1 MKMLLIA
8 LDERIVNC
16 VLRNT
21 DWNIEVLIVPNE
33 FIKSRF
39 VKIGRIRNIITRKDF
54 HDNEDFSCL
63 DYKKIE
69 KYWYVQLKSENFFN
83 RFYVDYQLGKFDYYR
98 GAALAFKI
106 YKEYDID
113 LVLVD
118 GFNEGRP
125 SDMLIAEIARNKKI
139 PCYNFEVSLA
149 DKSLLYDNIAEDI
162 VPMNV
167 EGGIDVKSSM
177 FYHQEFNGVEKAL
190 IYQNPILKNKYI
202 KKLESVVY
210 RLGGEIAVDFF
221 SCIYTFSNRKNQIG
235 LTFSERVCRFINAK
249 KVLSYV
255 NKIAIMPNYKDKY
268 VFFSLHFEQE
278 ATISGRGLIDS
289 QLAALK
295 MLSQALPKEWKIY
308 VKEHPHQFSINTR
321 QLYGYPV
328 ATFKTKRFYD
338 EILKLENVIFVNTNI
353 KSKELIEKAEA
364 VATLSGTSIIEAIT
378 LKKPVIVFAPSRVF
392 YKKIKDVNKVYSY
405 EDCKKAMDLILGGF
419 KPKYD
424 DFEYVCNQYLFDCNY
439 DGYSRAIGALKG

>member
-1 MKMLLIA
+1 MNLILIA
-8 LDERIVNC
+8 MNEMIINC
-16 VLRNT
+16 VLKNT
-21 DWNIEVLIVPNE
+21 DWDVEMLIVPNE
-33 FIKSRF
+33 FLKNKFIKI
-39 VKIGRIRNIITRKDF
+39 KRIRNIITRKDF
-54 HDNEDFSCL
+54 HDNDDLSYL
-63 DYKKIE
+63 DYKLLE
-69 KYWYVQLKSENFFN
+69 KYWYVQLRSENFFN
-83 RFYVDYQLGKFDYYR
+83 RFFTDYQLGKLDYYR

-106 YKEYDID
+106 YEEYNVD
-113 LVLVD
+113 LVLID

-125 SDMLIAEIARNKKI
+125 SDMLMAEIARNKRI
-139 PCYNFEVSLA
+139 PCYNLEVSLA
-149 DKSLLYDNIAEDI
+149 DKSLLYDNIADDI
-162 VPMNV
+162 VPVNV
-167 EGGIDVKSSM
+167 KGGVDVTSST
-177 FYHQEFNGVEKAL
+177 FYHQEFDGLEEAL
-190 IYQNPILKNKYI
+190 IYQNPILGNKYI
-202 KKLESVVY
+202 KKLENIVY
-210 RLGGEIAVDFF
+210 RVGGEIAVDFC

-235 LTFSERVCRFINAK
+235 LTFWERLCGFMNAK

-255 NKIAIMPNYKDKY
+255 NEIAITPNYTDKY
-268 VFFSLHFEQE
+268 VFFSLHFEPE

-289 QLAALK
+289 QLVALK

-338 EILKLENVIFVNTNI
+338 EILKLENVILVNTNI

-405 EDCKKAMDLILGGF
+405 EDCKKAMDLIFGGF